1 MKVLFCDDD
10 VEFLKQL
17 ENDFYVYFKDRIF
30 ELETKCLYRNFVDLQ
45 KYDICFLD
53 IDLKSVDGI
62 ALAKRLKTY
71 NSKLIIVFVSQRE
84 DLVFHTFSVQPFQF
98 IRKKHYLEDSKEVF
112 AQLNYYLQ
120 QTTMPLKINNQIVYI
135 NPLDITSVISLDHD
149 VIITTKEK
157 TYTVKDSLKNF
168 CQKNE
173 KFFVVQI
180 KKNLAI
186 SLYQVQ
192 KVKGNKI
199 MYENKEYIIGR
210 IYQKNFKNLYERYL
224 MTCL

>member
-30 ELETKCLYRNFVDLQ
+30 ELETKCLYQNFVDLQ

-199 MYENKEYIIGR
+199 MFENKEYIIGR

>member
-30 ELETKCLYRNFVDLQ
+30 ELETKCLYQNFVDLH

>member
-30 ELETKCLYRNFVDLQ
+30 ELETKCLYQNFVDLQ

-199 MYENKEYIIGR
+199 MYENKEHIIGR

>member
-30 ELETKCLYRNFVDLQ
+30 ELETKCLYQNFVDLQ

-98 IRKKHYLEDSKEVF
+98 IRKKRYLEDSKEVF

-157 TYTVKDSLKNF
+157 TYIVKDSLKNF

>member
-1 MKVLFCDDD
+1 M
-10 VEFLKQL
+10 EFLKQL

-30 ELETKCLYRNFVDLQ
+30 ELETKCLYQNFVDLQ

>member
-10 VEFLKQL
+10 VEFLKQI

-30 ELETKCLYRNFVDLQ
+30 ELETKCLYQNFVDLQ

-98 IRKKHYLEDSKEVF
+98 IRKKRYLEDSKEVF

-157 TYTVKDSLKNF
+157 TYIVKDSLKNF

>member
-30 ELETKCLYRNFVDLQ
+30 ELETKCLYQNFVDLQ

-84 DLVFHTFSVQPFQF
+84 DLVFHKFSVQPFQF

>member
-30 ELETKCLYRNFVDLQ
+30 ELETKCLYQNFVDLQ

-157 TYTVKDSLKNF
+157 TYTVKDSLKNS

>member
-30 ELETKCLYRNFVDLQ
+30 ELETKCLYQNFVDLQ

-84 DLVFHTFSVQPFQF
+84 DLVFHTFSVRPFQF

>member
-30 ELETKCLYRNFVDLQ
+30 ELETKCLYQNFVDLQ
-45 KYDICFLD
+45 KYDICFL
-53 IDLKSVDGI
+53 SVDGI

>member
-30 ELETKCLYRNFVDLQ
+30 ELETKCLYQNFVDLQ

-84 DLVFHTFSVQPFQF
+84 DLVFHTFSVHPFQY

>member
-30 ELETKCLYRNFVDLQ
+30 ELETKCLYQNFVDLQ

-199 MYENKEYIIGR
+199 MYENKEYIVGR

>member
-1 MKVLFCDDD
+1 MKVLFCDD

-30 ELETKCLYRNFVDLQ
+30 ELETKCLYQNFVDLQ

>member
-30 ELETKCLYRNFVDLQ
+30 ELETKCLYQNFVDLQ

-98 IRKKHYLEDSKEVF
+98 IRKKHYLEDSKEAF

>member
-30 ELETKCLYRNFVDLQ
+30 ELETKCLYQNFVDLQ

-84 DLVFHTFSVQPFQF
+84 GLVFHTFSVQPFQF

-112 AQLNYYLQ
+112 TQLNYYLQ

>member
-30 ELETKCLYRNFVDLQ
+30 ELETKCLYQNFVDLQ

>member
-30 ELETKCLYRNFVDLQ
+30 ELETKCLYQNFVDLQ

-112 AQLNYYLQ
+112 TQLNYYLQ

>member
-17 ENDFYVYFKDRIF
+17 ENGFYVYFKDRIF
-30 ELETKCLYRNFVDLQ
+30 ELETKCLYQNFVDLQ

>member
-10 VEFLKQL
+10 LEFLKQL

-30 ELETKCLYRNFVDLQ
+30 ELETKYLYQNFVDLQ

>member
-30 ELETKCLYRNFVDLQ
+30 ELETKYLYQNFVDLQ

>member
-30 ELETKCLYRNFVDLQ
+30 ELETKCLYQNFVDLQ

-84 DLVFHTFSVQPFQF
+84 DLVFHIFSVQPFQF

>member
-1 MKVLFCDDD
+1 MKVLCCDDD

-30 ELETKCLYRNFVDLQ
+30 ELETKCLYQNFVDLQ

>member
-30 ELETKCLYRNFVDLQ
+30 ELETKCLYQNFVDLQ

-62 ALAKRLKTY
+62 TLAKRLKTY

>member
-30 ELETKCLYRNFVDLQ
+30 ELETKCLYQNFVDLQ

-180 KKNLAI
+180 KKNIAI

>member
-30 ELETKCLYRNFVDLQ
+30 ELETKCLYQNFVDLQ

-173 KFFVVQI
+173 KFFVVKI